1 MCIDYGGKRTG
12 IAVTDPLQ
20 IIATALQTI
29 ETPQL
34 FIFLKKYLATESV
47 ERILI
52 GHPLNLDDSPTH
64 ATPLVEAAIKRLQ
77 KEFPQI
83 PVEKVDER
91 FTSVL
96 AGRAMIEMGMKK
108 KDRRQKGNVDQIAA
122 TIMLQEYL
130 NQHNKL

>member
-12 IAVTDPLQ
+12 IAVTDPLK

-34 FIFLKKYLATESV
+34 FNFLKKYFANESV
-47 ERILI
+47 ERIVI
-52 GHPLNLDDSPTH
+52 GHPLNLDETPTH

-108 KDRRQKGNVDQIAA
+108 KDRRQKGTVDQIAA

-130 NQHNKL
+130 NQHNIL